1 MNERELWVEKRT
13 ETGKGPARRLRR
25 EGKIPAII
33 YGPGR
38 EPQPVVVDPKQVK
51 KILRSPT
58 GKNTLLTLK
67 SDDSEL
73 KGRKVLIKDQQIDP
87 ITDELIHI
95 DLMEV
100 KEDRPVRVRVP
111 ISFKGKPKGVERGG
125 ILEEHIRELEI
136 MCLPSQI
143 PEILEVDI
151 SELDLGDSLHIRDL
165 KLEGIRVLTEGH
177 LALVTIVAPE
187 VAEAGEEAEEE
198 ALEEEA
204 KPESGET
211 SS

>member
-1 MNERELWVEKRT
+1 
-13 ETGKGPARRLRR
+13 
-25 EGKIPAII
+25 
-33 YGPGR
+33 
-38 EPQPVVVDPKQVK
+38 
-51 KILRSPT
+51 
-58 GKNTLLTLK
+58 
-67 SDDSEL
+67 
-73 KGRKVLIKDQQIDP
+73 
-87 ITDELIHI
+87 
-95 DLMEV
+95 
-100 KEDRPVRVRVP
+100 
-111 ISFKGKPKGVERGG
+111 
-125 ILEEHIRELEI
+125 